1 MGFEPTVFW
10 ATTRRV
16 NRYAIPAIGRGG
28 YYHNKKPGATAKIG
42 FVVQPF
48 YAPFTLYATILP
60 MSADITDQKR
70 YILNDRY
77 QLLDRIGS
85 GGMALVFKAQDLR
98 LGRLVAVKILQDSL
112 SGDEAF
118 VRRFQQEAHAAANLA
133 HPHIVTVHDVGLS
146 HNRYY
151 IVMEY
156 VPGKT
161 LKQIIRTQN
170 GTGHPMSM
178 DRALHLAIQIC
189 QGVGYAHRA
198 GFVHCDVKP
207 QNILVTDDDRVK
219 VTDFGIARA
228 ISEAHLEPDQEMV
241 MGTPQYFSPEQ
252 AKGEPATPASDVYSI
267 GIILF
272 ELLGGHLP
280 FIADTYTALAEKHIV
295 EPPPSVAQYN
305 PAVPDPLVQIVKK
318 LLSKEPSGRYRTAD
332 QLGRILSSYR
342 ESSFEETGLQP
353 AVKAVPQPIIPANSG
368 SYHAVP
374 APFIPNAERATEVY
388 TVSELPTPPAHPI
401 PQLHRPAPE
410 AANSASETDTKLI
423 ALGIA
428 VVLALIGLIPVWYLA
443 FTAWRG

>member
-1 MGFEPTVFW
+1 
-10 ATTRRV
+10 
-16 NRYAIPAIGRGG
+16 
-28 YYHNKKPGATAKIG
+28 
-42 FVVQPF
+42 
-48 YAPFTLYATILP
+48 

-77 QLLDRIGS
+77 QLLERIGS

-98 LGRLVAVKILQDSL
+98 LGRLVAIKILQDSL

-156 VPGKT
+156 VPGQT
-161 LKQIIRTQN
+161 LKQLIRAQN
-170 GTGHPMSM
+170 ETGHPMSM
-178 DRALHLAIQIC
+178 DRALHLAIQVC

-228 ISEAHLEPDQEMV
+228 ISEAHLEPEHEMV
-241 MGTPQYFSPEQ
+241 LGTPQYFSPEQ
-252 AKGEPATPASDVYSI
+252 ARGEQATPASDVYSI

-295 EPPPSVAQYN
+295 EPPPLVSQFN
-305 PAVPDPLVQIVKK
+305 PAIPDPLVQIVNK

-342 ESSFEETGLQP
+342 ESSFEETGVQP
-353 AVKAVPQPIIPANSG
+353 PAKPVPLPIISLAANPP
-368 SYHAVP
+368 VP
-374 APFIPNAERATEVY
+374 APFVPNAERATEVY
-388 TVSELPTPPAHPI
+388 SLAEVPTQPPQLIPQRQQPTPISTH
-401 PQLHRPAPE
+401 
-410 AANSASETDTKLI
+410 SSDETDMRLI

-428 VVLALIGLIPVWYLA
+428 VVMALLGLIPVWYLA

>member
-1 MGFEPTVFW
+1 
-10 ATTRRV
+10 
-16 NRYAIPAIGRGG
+16 
-28 YYHNKKPGATAKIG
+28 
-42 FVVQPF
+42 
-48 YAPFTLYATILP
+48 
-60 MSADITDQKR
+60 MSADITDQKH

-77 QLLDRIGS
+77 QLFERIGS

-98 LGRLVAVKILQDSL
+98 LGRLVAVKILQDGL

-156 VPGKT
+156 VPGQT
-161 LKQIIRTQN
+161 LKQVIRAQN
-170 GTGHPMSM
+170 QTGHPMSL
-178 DRALHLAIQIC
+178 DRALHLAIQVC

-228 ISEAHLEPDQEMV
+228 ISEAHLEPEQEMV

-252 AKGEPATPASDVYSI
+252 ARGEQATPASDVYSI

-280 FIADTYTALAEKHIV
+280 FIADTYTDLAEKHIV
-295 EPPPSVAQYN
+295 EPPPLVSQFN
-305 PAVPDPLVQIVKK
+305 PAIPDALVQIVNK
-318 LLSKEPSGRYRTAD
+318 LLAKEPSGRYRTAD

-342 ESSFEETGLQP
+342 ESSFEETGVQLP
-353 AVKAVPQPIIPANSG
+353 IKPVPLPIIALAANPP
-368 SYHAVP
+368 VP
-374 APFIPNAERATEVY
+374 APFVPTSERATEVY
-388 TVSELPTPPAHPI
+388 SRAEAPTQPPQRI
-401 PQLHRPAPE
+401 PQHQRPAPDV
-410 AANSASETDTKLI
+410 ANSSEATDMKLI
-423 ALGIA
+423 GLGIA
-428 VVLALIGLIPVWYLA
+428 VIIALLGLIPIWFLA
-443 FTAWRG
+443 FTAWRS